1 MIDRANLLT
10 EQRLPESM
18 SLDEMSPLEIVELM
32 GVQDRRAVEA
42 VKEIAPDIARAA
54 EVIIARFA
62 RKGRLIYVGAGSSGR
77 LGVLDASECPPTFR
91 SDPDQVIGV
100 IAGGREAMFRAQEGC
115 EDNFI
120 SGGETVSELGV
131 SECDVVC
138 GIAAGGTTP
147 FVHGALAEAKKRGA
161 ATIFVTCV
169 DRFETEPDYD
179 ITLRALVGPEVL
191 TGSTRLKAGTA
202 TKLILNQLT
211 TVAMVR
217 SGKCYENLM
226 VDLKAS
232 NAKLRDRAAR
242 VISTICGI
250 EKDDSLDL
258 LDRADGHV
266 KVAVVMQRRGCSR
279 ENAIRR
285 LAEADGSLRRAINDD
300 TPHPPTKPA

>member
-1 MIDRANLLT
+1 MMIDRANLLT
-10 EQRLPESM
+10 EQRLAESM
-18 SLDEMSPLEIVELM
+18 SLDEMSTRQIVELM
-32 GVQDRRAVEA
+32 GAQDRRAVAA
-42 VKEIAPDIARAA
+42 VQQIAADVARAV
-54 EVIIARFA
+54 ELVIARFA
-62 RKGRLIYVGAGSSGR
+62 RNGRLIYIGAGTSGR

-91 SDPDQVIGV
+91 SDPEQVIGV
-100 IAGGREAMFRAQEGC
+100 IAGGNEAMFRAQEGC
-115 EDNFI
+115 EDDFI
-120 SGGETVSELGV
+120 RGGETVTELKV
-131 SECDVVC
+131 SDRDVVC

-169 DRFETEPDYD
+169 DRFEGEPDYD

-211 TVAMVR
+211 TAAMVR

-226 VDLKAS
+226 VDLRAS

-250 EKDDSLDL
+250 PKDESLAW
-258 LDRADGHV
+258 LDRAEGHV
-266 KVAVVMQRRGCSR
+266 KVAVVMQKRACTRD
-279 ENAIRR
+279 
-285 LAEADGSLRRAINDD
+285 EAAAWLGKSSGSLRRAIE
-300 TPHPPTKPA
+300 PGAGQSA